1 MPVRA
6 RQDPPKF
13 QQKELSMSYEDDHRR
28 EELERKIRRNQRNLN
43 DPYVQ
48 DKWVEREAIEKARRE
63 LREIERRNGRS

>member
-1 MPVRA
+1 
-6 RQDPPKF
+6 
-13 QQKELSMSYEDDHRR
+13 MSYEDDHRR